1 MKSVTG
7 SEWTAAGPPSCRTC
21 LYLQQLRDHRQHL
34 GVADI
39 DGVVPVGLPLVADV
53 AQVKDGRQQAEDP
66 ECQAE
71 EITHSH
77 FPKCRRRHRHHLSRH
92 HRPFF
97 PLTACEWQAGIP
109 PSPWP
114 AEASQS
120 HASGLLLPL

>member
-1 MKSVTG
+1 MKPVTEN
-7 SEWTAAGPPSCRTC
+7 EWTAAGPPSSRMC

-66 ECQAE
+66 KCQAE
-71 EITHSH
+71 EIRNTVT
-77 FPKCRRRHRHHLSRH
+77 SRSDIVVITII
-92 HRPFF
+92 FVAIIILF
-97 PLTACEWQAGIP
+97 SLTACEWQAGIP